1 MLFFTR
7 IDPAQNISRFY
18 MVRVTPTLFG
28 EWSLL
33 REWGRIGSPG
43 TVQSRSFECEEDA
56 RRAEQRSIRRR
67 MRHGYQPTQD
77 VVSRWREVL
86 ATRASIKGAVA
97 RQKIESKW
105 SRYLEL
111 TEHGVLDLADT
122 YKNFT

>member
-1 MLFFTR
+1 MLFFTH

-18 MVRVTPTLFG
+18 MVQVTPTLFG

-43 TVQSRSFECEEDA
+43 TVQSRSFEREEDA

-67 MRHGYQPTQD
+67 ARHGYQPTLD
-77 VVSRWREVL
+77 VVARWREVMAL
-86 ATRASIKGAVA
+86 QASIQGAIE
-97 RQKIESKW
+97 RQKIKYKW

-111 TEHGVLDLADT
+111 TEHGGFDFADT
-122 YKNFT
+122 